1 MRFRVSGR
9 DYGGP
14 NMAGLI
20 EPSMVGWRA
29 SEVESGAID
38 PGCNSF
44 KDAGEKSQS
53 IFMVFETP

>member
-38 PGCNSF
+38 PGYDF
-44 KDAGEKSQS
+44 FEDAGE
-53 IFMVFETP
+53 